1 MALAD
6 IVCPAGDGQDFVL
19 ELPAGNANYIPSD
32 VLLGVGGAFLC
43 AEIPV
48 VTPGNGGGNIFV
60 ISD

>member
-1 MALAD
+1 MALSD
-6 IVCPAGDGQDFVL
+6 IVAPTGDGQDFVL
-19 ELPAGNANYIPSD
+19 EIQEGNASYVPSD